1 VTHIAVVGAGAAG
14 LLAAHRL
21 RGLGAEVTVL
31 EASDQPG
38 GVIATER
45 HGEWLVELGP
55 NTVAEP
61 HPEVR
66 AILDAAGLKDRVIRP
81 SPAAK
86 RRYVVHDGRPV
97 AVPFSTGELV
107 STPLLSVAGRLRM
120 LKEPFIPKGSD
131 PEETVGAFARRRFGD
146 EAAARFIDPI
156 VAGTSGGDPDRLV
169 ARHVFPKLVEYEQ
182 RAGSILKG
190 AMRARR
196 DARRAGLA
204 VEGIWSCPDG
214 LGEVPTRLAA
224 ALGAALRLRTP
235 VRAMRTD
242 GAAVVI
248 ATDDGETGYDGGV
261 ATAPAPSAATIG
273 AGLPHGADLA
283 RLAGIPHASMTIVVT
298 GYRHEAVDHPLDG
311 FGVLAP
317 SSEQRR
323 TLGTLFP
330 SALFEGRA
338 PAGHVL
344 LVTFVGGMRQ
354 PALAEAD
361 DTTVLAAVRDEL
373 GALLGARGEP
383 AFTRVVR
390 WAHALPQAVA
400 GHATRVATADA
411 VEAAAPVTFAGSWR
425 DGLAVG
431 DAMLGGVRAAERLWS
446 RLAG

>member
-1 VTHIAVVGAGAAG
+1 MTRIAVIGAGAAG

-21 RGLGAEVTVL
+21 RALGATVTVY
-31 EASDQPG
+31 EANARPG

-45 HGEWLVELGP
+45 HGDWLVELGP

-86 RRYVVHDGRPV
+86 RRYVVHEGRPV

-107 STPLLSVAGRLRM
+107 STPLLSVSGRLRM
-120 LKEPFIPKGSD
+120 LKEPFVAKGTD

-169 ARHVFPKLVEYEQ
+169 ARHVFPKLVEFEQ

-204 VEGIWSCPDG
+204 VEGIWSCPEG
-214 LGEVPTRLAA
+214 LGEVPARLAA
-224 ALGAALRLRTP
+224 ALGDALRVATP
-235 VRAMRTD
+235 VRALRADGSQVMVATD
-242 GAAVVI
+242 G
-248 ATDDGETGYDGGV
+248 TESGYDGV
-261 ATAPAPSAATIG
+261 VVTAPAPTIPGFASGLPSG
-273 AGLPHGADLA
+273 AGLA
-283 RLAGIPHASMTIVVT
+283 RLAEIPHASMAIVVT
-298 GYRHEAVDHPLDG
+298 GYPRAAVAHPLDG

-317 SSEQRR
+317 SSAGRR
-323 TLGTLFP
+323 ILGTLFP
-330 SALFEGRA
+330 SSLFAGRA
-338 PAGHVL
+338 PDGHVL
-344 LVTFVGGMRQ
+344 LATFVGGMRA
-354 PALAEAD
+354 PTLATAD
-361 DTTVLAAVRDEL
+361 DATVVATVREEL
-373 GALLGARGEP
+373 GDLLGAAGEP
-383 AFTRVVR
+383 AFARVVR
-390 WAHALPQAVA
+390 WTDALPQAVA
-400 GHATRVATADA
+400 GHAARVAAADA
-411 VEAAAPVTFAGSWR
+411 VEAVAPVTFAGSWR